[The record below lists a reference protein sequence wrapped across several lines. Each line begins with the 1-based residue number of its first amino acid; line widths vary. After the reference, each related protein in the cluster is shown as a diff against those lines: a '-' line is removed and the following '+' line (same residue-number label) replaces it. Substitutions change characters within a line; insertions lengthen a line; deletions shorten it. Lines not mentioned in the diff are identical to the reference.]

1 MKFNYLALVI
11 ASLVINTGASAQS
24 APLTIKHPE
33 KFDALTQPAPHVT
46 MPESYVKA
54 VAQQAYIWGYAMVNQ
69 FNRRMTI
76 TQAPYPALNG
86 GMVPV
91 APMGQLSMLT
101 DYIKPE
107 ETFVTCPNQDVAYG
121 LGFYALENGP
131 IVIQVPDFG
140 DRFWVYAIYN
150 ARTDQIANM
159 GKPYGTKPGFYLLVG
174 PEWKG
179 ETPKGINGVIHSSTE
194 MANMIP
200 RIQMDDTKE
209 DRAAIQSSISGVMS
223 YPLSEF
229 DGKMKTFDYTKIPAI
244 GDKPDPEAGEVKWVV
259 PDKFFDQ
266 LDNVLK
272 KVPPL
277 PGEEAQYAQFLHLVD
292 VGKKDPQIRKWMNE
306 AAEQTDKT
314 VIADFFKWKNNGVPA
329 GNGWNRSKNNAEFG
343 VDYYNRTGTSK
354 SNMFDNKPDETQYFY
369 TDNDATGAQLD
380 GKQSYTV
387 TFVKGQLPPVKGF
400 WSLTLYNQRHLFS
413 PNELNRFSLGT
424 KNKDLKYNSDGSL
437 TLYISHSSPG
447 KDKETNW
454 LPAPEGIISLYI
466 RAYWGEKAILDG
478 SWQPP
483 GIEMGR

>member
-1 MKFNYLALVI
+1 MKIKSLSLVI
-11 ASLVINTGASAQS
+11 ASLVISAGISAQT
-24 APLTIKHPE
+24 APLTIAHPTR
-33 KFDALTQPAPHVT
+33 FDQLSLPASGVN
-46 MPESYVKA
+46 MPEAYVKA
-54 VAQQAYIWGYAMVNQ
+54 LAQQAYIWGYPMVNQ

-76 TQAPYPALNG
+76 TQAPYPALSG

-107 ETFVTCPNQDVAYG
+107 ETFVTCPNQDVVYG
-121 LGFYALENGP
+121 LGFYELDKEP
-131 IVIQVPDFG
+131 VVIQVPDFG
-140 DRFWVYAIYN
+140 DRFWVYAIYD
-150 ARTDQIANM
+150 ARTDQIGNV

-174 PEWKG
+174 PDWEGK
-179 ETPKGINGVIHSSTE
+179 TPKGITGVIRSSTE

-200 RIQMDDTKE
+200 RVQMDDTKE
-209 DRAAIQSSISGVMS
+209 ERVAIQPSIREIMS
-223 YPLSEF
+223 YPLSQF
-229 DGKMKTFDYTKIPAI
+229 DGKMKSFDYSTLPAV
-244 GDKPDPEAGEVKWVV
+244 GDKPDPDAGEVHWVV

-277 PGEEAQYAQFLHLVD
+277 PGEQAMYAQYRHLVD
-292 VGKKDPQIRKWMNE
+292 AGKRDPQIRKWMNE
-306 AAEQTDKT
+306 AADQTDKT

-329 GNGWNRSKNNAEFG
+329 GNGWNRSKNNAAFG
-343 VDYYNRTGTSK
+343 IDYYNRTGTSK

-369 TDNDATGAQLD
+369 TDNDAGEVQLD

-387 TFVKGQLPPVKGF
+387 TFAKGQLPPVKGF

-424 KNKDLKYNSDGSL
+424 KNKDLKFNADGSL

-447 KDKETNW
+447 ADKQTNW
-454 LPAPEGIISLYI
+454 LPSPDGTFSLYI
-466 RAYWGEKAILDG
+466 RAYWGEKPILDG

-483 GIEMGR
+483 KIEKSH

>member
-1 MKFNYLALVI
+1 MALSVALMLAG
-11 ASLVINTGASAQS
+11 TQGYAQT
-24 APLTIKHPE
+24 APLTIAKPQ
-33 KFDALTQPAPHVT
+33 KFEQLNQPSHEVT
-46 MPESYVKA
+46 MPEAYVKA
-54 VAQQAYIWGYAMVNQ
+54 IAQQAYIWGYPMVNQ

-131 IVIQVPDFG
+131 VVIQVPDFG
-140 DRFWVYAIYN
+140 DRFWVYAIYD
-150 ARTDQIANM
+150 ARTDQIGNV

-174 PEWKG
+174 PDWKG
-179 ETPKGINGVIHSSTE
+179 ETPKGFNGIIRSSTE

-200 RIQMDDTKE
+200 RIQMDDTPE
-209 DRAAIQSSISGVMS
+209 DRAAIQAPIRQVMS

-229 DGKMKTFDYTKIPAI
+229 DGKMKSYEYSKIPAI
-244 GDKPDPEAGEVKWVV
+244 GDKPDPSAGEVHWVV

-266 LDNVLK
+266 LENVLN

-277 PGEEAQYAQFLHLVD
+277 PGEEALYAQFRHLVAA
-292 VGKKDPQIRKWMNE
+292 GNKDPQVRKWMNE

-314 VIADFFKWKNNGVPA
+314 VIADFFKWENNGVPA
-329 GNGWNRSKNNAEFG
+329 GNGWSRSKNNAEFG

-369 TDNDATGAQLD
+369 TDNDASDNQLN
-380 GKQSYTV
+380 GKNSYTV
-387 TFVKGQLPPVKGF
+387 TFPKGQLPPVKGF
-400 WSLTLYNQRHLFS
+400 WSLTLYNDRHLFS
-413 PNELNRFSLGT
+413 PNELNRYSLGT
-424 KNKDLKYNSDGSL
+424 KNKSLKYNPDGSL
-437 TLYISHSSPG
+437 TLYISHISPG
-447 KDKETNW
+447 EDKQNNW
-454 LPAPEGIISLYI
+454 LPAPEGTFSLYI
-466 RAYWGEKAILDG
+466 RAYWGEKAIIDG

-483 GIEMGR
+483 RIEKTQ

>member
-1 MKFNYLALVI
+1 MRKTTIALAITLLTTSHFNLAQTEPV
-11 ASLVINTGASAQS
+11 
-24 APLTIKHPE
+24 TIPHPE
-33 KFDALTQPAPHVT
+33 KFEQLSQPSPDVT
-46 MPESYVKA
+46 MPEFYVKA
-54 VAQQAYIWGYAMVNQ
+54 IAQQAYIWGYPMVNQ

-76 TQAPYPALNG
+76 TKAPYPALNG

-140 DRFWVYAIYN
+140 DRFWVYAIYD
-150 ARTDQIANM
+150 ARTDQIGNV
-159 GKPYGTKPGFYLLVG
+159 GKPYGTKAGFYLLVG
-174 PEWKG
+174 PDWKG
-179 ETPKGINGVIHSSTE
+179 KTPKGISGVIHSPTE

-200 RIQMDDTKE
+200 RIQMDDTPE
-209 DRAAIQSSISGVMS
+209 DRAAIQASIRQVMS

-229 DGKMKTFDYTKIPAI
+229 DGKMKSFEYSKIPAI
-244 GDKPDPEAGEVKWVV
+244 GDKPDPSTGEVHWVI

-266 LDNVLK
+266 LENVLN

-277 PGEEAQYAQFLHLVD
+277 PGEEAMYAQFRHLVAA
-292 VGKKDPQIRKWMNE
+292 GNKDPQVRKWMDE

-329 GNGWNRSKNNAEFG
+329 GNGWNRSKNNADFG

-369 TDNDATGAQLD
+369 TDNDATHTQLD
-380 GKQSYTV
+380 GKNSYTV
-387 TFVKGQLPPVKGF
+387 TFAKGQIPPVKGF
-400 WSLTLYNQRHLFS
+400 WSLTLYNDRHLFS
-413 PNELNRFSLGT
+413 PNELNRYSLGT
-424 KNKDLKYNSDGSL
+424 KNKSLKYNPDGSL
-437 TLYISHSSPG
+437 TLYVSRTSPG
-447 KDKETNW
+447 DDKKNNW
-454 LPAPEGIISLYI
+454 LPAPEGTFSLYI

-478 SWQPP
+478 TWQPP
-483 GIEMGR
+483 RIEKTQ

>member
-1 MKFNYLALVI
+1 MSRTLLALYV
-11 ASLVINTGASAQS
+11 AVGLACAQSYAQS
-24 APLTIKHPE
+24 APLTIAHPQ
-33 KFDALTQPAPHVT
+33 KPDQLNQPSRDVT
-46 MPESYVKA
+46 MPEAYIKA
-54 VAQQAYIWGYAMVNQ
+54 IAQQAYIWGYPLVNQ

-121 LGFYALENGP
+121 LGFYALDNGP
-131 IVIQVPDFG
+131 VVIQVPDFG
-140 DRFWVYAIYN
+140 DRFWVYAIYD
-150 ARTDQIANM
+150 ARTDQIGNV

-174 PEWKG
+174 PDWKG
-179 ETPKGINGVIHSSTE
+179 ETPKGFNGVIRSSTE

-200 RIQMDDTKE
+200 RVQMDDTPE
-209 DRAAIQSSISGVMS
+209 DRAAIQAPIKQIMS

-229 DGKMKTFDYTKIPAI
+229 DGKMKSFDYAKIPAI
-244 GDKPDPEAGEVKWVV
+244 GDKPDPSAGEVHWVV

-266 LDNVLK
+266 LENVLG

-277 PGEEAQYAQFLHLVD
+277 PGEEALYAQFRHLVAA
-292 VGKKDPQIRKWMNE
+292 GKKDPQIRQWMNE
-306 AAEQTDKT
+306 SAEQTDKT
-314 VIADFFKWKNNGVPA
+314 VIADFFKWRHNGVPA

-369 TDNDATGAQLD
+369 TDNDAAHAQLD
-380 GKQSYTV
+380 GKGSYTV
-387 TFVKGQLPPVKGF
+387 TFAKGQLPPVKGF
-400 WSLTLYNQRHLFS
+400 WSLTLYNDRHLFS

-424 KNKDLKYNSDGSL
+424 KNKDLKYNPDGSL
-437 TLYISHSSPG
+437 TLYVSHASPG
-447 KDKETNW
+447 EDKKSNW
-454 LPAPEGIISLYI
+454 LPAPDGNFSLYI
-466 RAYWGEKAILDG
+466 RAYWGKQAILDG

-483 GIEMGR
+483 RIEKAQ